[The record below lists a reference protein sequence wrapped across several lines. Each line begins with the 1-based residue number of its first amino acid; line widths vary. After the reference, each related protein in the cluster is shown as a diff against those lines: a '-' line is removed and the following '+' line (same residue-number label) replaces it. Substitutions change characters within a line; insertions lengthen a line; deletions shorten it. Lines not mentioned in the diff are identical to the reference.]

1 MTFGG
6 ITNIPTSQSAT
17 AKLITKQFV
26 TVRNRLV
33 VITANITNVLPIIV
47 IMINVE
53 NKITKE
59 IFFQDV
65 VVLMEFSSSAD
76 DGFVICS
83 ATTDATAAATD
94 DVVAV
99 DPVVDEAA
107 ATAAVAAAADDVV
120 VEDGIVEL
128 ADIFVTAIIDEVA
141 AFVVDDDTFSM
152 LIR

>member
-6 ITNIPTSQSAT
+6 ITNNPTSKSAT

-65 VVLMEFSSSAD
+65 VMMLMEFSSSD

-83 ATTDATAAATD
+83 TKADATAAAT
-94 DVVAV
+94 VVV
-99 DPVVDEAA
+99 VVVDK
-107 ATAAVAAAADDVV
+107 VAAAMAAADEDV
-120 VEDGIVEL
+120 VEDGVVEL
-128 ADIFVTAIIDEVA
+128 DDIFVAAIIDEVA
-141 AFVVDDDTFSM
+141 SFVMVDNDTFSM
-152 LIR
+152 FI